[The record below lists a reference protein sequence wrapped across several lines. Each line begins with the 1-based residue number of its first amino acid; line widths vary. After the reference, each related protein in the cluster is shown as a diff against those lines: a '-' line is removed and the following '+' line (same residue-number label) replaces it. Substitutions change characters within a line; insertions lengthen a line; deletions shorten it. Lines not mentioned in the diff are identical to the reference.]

1 MREVHA
7 DVVAATAKQKD
18 LQQLLQQELQEA
30 EKVVREV
37 HADVVV
43 AAASQ
48 PLGSGVGSA
57 LLRSLS

>member
-1 MREVHA
+1 MVREVHA

-37 HADVVV
+37 QANGVVDDNSSTAAAV
-43 AAASQ
+43 AADNSSSC
-48 PLGSGVGSA
+48 P
-57 LLRSLS
+57 